1 MSHSRPTASEFISSI
16 YDPQLER
23 KFFARV
29 MLPNGTVKFTSE
41 HRLDDLNDLSLP
53 LIKAL
58 PFKPL
63 HIMDV
68 AASSGVSSA
77 EWHDQLLSAGLD
89 FTLCAT
95 DLVTTAL
102 HAKALGAECLFD
114 GHMKPIH
121 VLAFRRGMPP
131 KAPMPIGIVPM
142 AVSTCLK
149 LVRNRP
155 VSLMSKRFQKSPRL
169 RIEQDD
175 IQKKSGLT
183 GFHVLRAANIL
194 HCKYFTKRQLID
206 IVQKLKSRLAEG
218 GLFIVCRTLDGCNH
232 GVMCSFNSG
241 TLRVIA
247 RIGNGHEIEP
257 VLHYTK

>member
-23 KFFARV
+23 EFFARV
-29 MLPNGTVKFTSE
+29 MLPNGTAKFTSE
-41 HRLDDLNDLSLP
+41 HRLDDLNHLSLP
-53 LIKAL
+53 MIKAL

-63 HIMDV
+63 RIMDV

-114 GHMKPIH
+114 GQMKPIH
-121 VLAFRRGMPP
+121 VSAFGRGMPP

-155 VSLMSKRFQKSPRL
+155 VSLMSKRFQESPRL

-175 IQKKSGLT
+175 IQKRSCLT

-194 HCKYFTKRQLID
+194 HRKYFTERQLID
-206 IVQKLKSRLAEG
+206 IIQKLKSRLAEG
-218 GLFIVCRTLDGCNH
+218 GLFIVCRTLDGCSH

-241 TLRVIA
+241 TLLVVA
-247 RIGNGHEIEP
+247 RIGNGHEVEP
-257 VLHYTK
+257 LLHYA